1 MIVFITGA
9 TAGFGAAMAR
19 TFVRNGHKVLISG
32 RREDRLQALA
42 AELGENVRCRSC
54 WT

>member
-19 TFVRNGHKVLISG
+19 TFVRNGHQVIISG
-32 RREDRLQALA
+32 RRADRLQVWPP
-42 AELGENVRCRSC
+42 N
-54 WT
+54 